1 MPARPVRGT
10 RRLLSALGTAVVLAV
25 TAGCSALGGS
35 DAAPEQG
42 TPDGSGLER
51 STLQVGVLPIVDVAY
66 LQRAQ
71 GAGYFAEEG
80 LTVELVPIQGGA
92 VAVPQLV
99 SGDLDLTFTNYATLF
114 QAQAQGV
121 GDFRIVTPG
130 YDAGA
135 STFLTMALPASDST
149 APDSIVRTPQDLGGR
164 RVAVNTFGNIV
175 ELTARSALEAN
186 GVESDGVTFVAI
198 PFPEMLAALQNR
210 QVDAAVLV
218 EPFITQAATT
228 AGAVGVLDTAS
239 GPTEGIPVGG
249 VGATA
254 EFVGQNPRTVAAF
267 QRAVARA
274 QAEMG
279 DRAVVEQTLPT
290 YTQISPATAALLNLG
305 TWPTSLDATR
315 LQRVADLMREFGVLT
330 APLDVDPMILPPPAS

>member
-10 RRLLSALGTAVVLAV
+10 RRLLTALGAAALLAV

-42 TPDGSGLER
+42 APDGSGLEQT
-51 STLQVGVLPIVDVAY
+51 TLQVGVLPIVDVAY

-121 GDFRIVTPG
+121 GDFRLVTSG

-135 STFLTMALPASDST
+135 NTFLMVTM
-149 APDSIVRTPQDLGGR
+149 PDSPVRTPQDLSGR
-164 RVAVNTFGNIV
+164 RVAVNTFANIV
-175 ELTARSALEAN
+175 ELTARSAIEAN
-186 GVESDGVTFVAI
+186 GVESDTVTFVDI
-198 PFPEMLAALQNR
+198 PFPDMLAALQNG
-210 QVDAAVLV
+210 QVDAAVMV
-218 EPFITQAATT
+218 EPFITAAATT

-254 EFVGQNPRTVAAF
+254 QFVEENPRTVAAF
-267 QRAVARA
+267 QRAVSRA
-274 QAEMG
+274 QAEMT

-290 YTQISPATAALLNLG
+290 YTQINPETASLLNLG
-305 TWPTSLDATR
+305 TWPTTLDATR

-330 APLDVDPMILPPPAS
+330 APLDVEPMILPAPAS

>member
-1 MPARPVRGT
+1 MPARPVRST
-10 RRLLSALGTAVVLAV
+10 RSLISALGTAALLAV
-25 TAGCSALGGS
+25 TVGCTALGGS
-35 DAAPEQG
+35 DAAPAQSAPGG
-42 TPDGSGLER
+42 TGLEQP
-51 STLQVGVLPIVDVAY
+51 TLQVGVLPIVDVAY

-71 GAGYFAEEG
+71 SAGYFAEEG
-80 LTVELVPIQGGA
+80 LTVELVTIQGGA

-121 GDFRIVTPG
+121 GDFRLVASG

-135 STFLTMALPASDST
+135 DTFLMVTPPGS
-149 APDSIVRTPQDLGGR
+149 PVRTPQDLSGR

-175 ELTARSALEAN
+175 ELTARSAIEAN
-186 GVESDGVTFVAI
+186 GVESDTVTFVDI
-198 PFPEMLAALQNR
+198 PFPEMLPALQNG
-210 QVDAAVLV
+210 QVDAAVMV
-218 EPFITQAATT
+218 EPFITQAGTT
-228 AGAVGVLDTAS
+228 AGTVGVLDTAS

-254 EFVGQNPRTVAAF
+254 EFVEQNPLTVAAF

-279 DRAVVEQTLPT
+279 DRSVVEQTLPT
-290 YTQISPATAALLNLG
+290 YTQITPETAALLNLG

-330 APLDVDPMILPPPAS
+330 APLDVAPMILPAPVS